1 VERDL
6 KAKKFKTKDLE
17 LAIRQALD
25 PSLLE
30 VDEEEEEDEEDDEE
44 EEGGEVPVAP
54 VKKTLTRGSKK
65 GKAEPVK
72 KSGKV
77 NGTRSGQKMDIDDD
91 EDQVIVANK
100 PPAKRRS
107 RIIEDEDDNEV
118 QDGNNH
124 DRPSKMVSVLRGGG
138 RSKFCNTLSN
148 ELHLGLL
155 AKIRR

>member
-17 LAIRQALD
+17 LAVRQALD

-30 VDEEEEEDEEDDEE
+30 VDEEDQEDDDDEE
-44 EEGGEVPVAP
+44 EEDGGDVPEAP

-72 KSGKV
+72 KSAKV
-77 NGTRSGQKMDIDDD
+77 NGTRSSQKKDIDDD
-91 EDQVIVANK
+91 EEQVIKAAK

-107 RIIEDEDDNEV
+107 RIIEDEDDNDV
-118 QDGNNH
+118 QEGNNH
-124 DRPSKMVSVLRGGG
+124 DRPSKMVSVHEGGAQEPI
-138 RSKFCNTLSN
+138 L
-148 ELHLGLL
+148 
-155 AKIRR
+155 

>member
-1 VERDL
+1 MERDL

-17 LAIRQALD
+17 LAVRQALD

-30 VDEEEEEDEEDDEE
+30 VDEDDEEDEEDDEEEE

-91 EDQVIVANK
+91 EDQVIKADK
-100 PPAKRRS
+100 PPGKRRS
-107 RIIEDEDDNEV
+107 RIIEDEDDNDV

-124 DRPSKMVSVLRGGG
+124 DRPSKLVSVLGGG
-138 RSKFCNTLSN
+138 ARSMFFATLCLMSCI
-148 ELHLGLL
+148 LGY
-155 AKIRR
+155 

>member
-1 VERDL
+1 MERDL

-91 EDQVIVANK
+91 EDQVIIANK

-107 RIIEDEDDNEV
+107 RIIEDEDDNDV

-124 DRPSKMVSVLRGGG
+124 DRPSKMVSVWEVVPGVCLV
-138 RSKFCNTLSN
+138 TLCLTSCI
-148 ELHLGLL
+148 LGY
-155 AKIRR
+155 